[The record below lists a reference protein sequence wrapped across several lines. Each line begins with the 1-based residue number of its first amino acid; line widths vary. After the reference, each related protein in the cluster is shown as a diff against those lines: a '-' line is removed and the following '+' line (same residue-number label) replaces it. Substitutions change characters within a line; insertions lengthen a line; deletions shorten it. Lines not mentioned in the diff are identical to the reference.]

1 MYTKGSG
8 PIYTPLGAKAAS
20 NFYKLTSTKYSANIT
35 KDENDKENSF
45 FNYIEQQQASTNTN
59 AKSSSAR
66 TTDEQTKIVATSAI
80 ASDKS
85 EDLVDAANSMLSN
98 TDNKVLYTND
108 KSWVYAELGDYLDEV
123 VQTSI
128 ELSQPS
134 GEPPLDDATKQQ
146 MTEAANRYMAQDG
159 ANGANSQ
166 NA

>member
-20 NFYKLTSTKYSANIT
+20 NFYKLTSTNYSADIT
-35 KDENDKENSF
+35 KDKNDEENSV
-45 FNYIEQQQASTNTN
+45 FNCIQQASTNSN

-66 TTDEQTKIVATSAI
+66 TTDEQTKIVATSTI
-80 ASDKS
+80 TSDKS
-85 EDLVDAANSMLSN
+85 KDLVDAANNILSSVN
-98 TDNKVLYTND
+98 GVLATDD
-108 KSWVYAELGDYLDEV
+108 ESWVYAELGDYLDEV

-146 MTEAANRYMAQDG
+146 MAAAANEYMAQDG
-159 ANGANSQ
+159 ANGASQ
-166 NA
+166 QEGIT